1 MKRFSKHLT
10 IALTT
15 TAIVTLPFISQ
26 PVMAGIQ
33 QAGSTIAQAI
43 QRPQVQLN
51 LSAEKLVGSGEK
63 ANWQALK
70 GNVTVNPSDSLRYTV
85 VGQNTGKAIAKK
97 LTVTQPIPKQMTYR
111 LGSSQNSDRAITT
124 YSIDN
129 GKSFTNQ
136 PMLKVR
142 LTDGKEA
149 LRPAPAEAYTHVRW
163 QFDNAINPNAQV
175 KASYEVKVR

>member
-1 MKRFSKHLT
+1 MKRLSKHLT

-33 QAGSTIAQAI
+33 QASSTIAQAI

-51 LSAEKLVGSGEK
+51 LSAEKWVGNGEK
-63 ANWQALK
+63 ANWQTLK
-70 GNVTVNPSDSLRYTV
+70 GNVTVNPNDTLRYTV
-85 VGQNTGKAIAKK
+85 VGRNAGKVAAKK

-111 LGSSQNSDRAITT
+111 LGSSQNNDRATTT

-136 PMLKVR
+136 PMVKVQ

-149 LRPAPAEAYTHVRW
+149 MRPAPAEAYTHVRW
-163 QFDNAINPNAQV
+163 QFDQSINPSAQV
-175 KASYEVKVR
+175 QATYEVKVR